1 MVIFRFGLHRIRDGL
16 ETFADYCAAKRPAL
30 AWEQPVPFGWNSFSG
45 LGLTT
50 LEGWEAAADLL
61 YSLPDFGDTEGVT
74 YANLDATFGLDAE
87 KKAALV
93 KKFHDRGQ
101 KCGTYGGPFLYHR
114 LFSNRQV
121 PGSDIPLS
129 DLILK
134 DARGNALP
142 TIDGTTPLDC
152 THPAWETY
160 ARTIVRNA
168 AAEGF
173 DYLKIDFLAHGAV
186 EGCHHNPEIRTGRQ
200 AYTYGMRIITD
211 ELSRAGHPIFLSL
224 SIAPLFPHGY
234 GHARR
239 RWRDA
244 FGHTEDVRY
253 ILNALNFG
261 WWTNRTFTR

>member
-1 MVIFRFGLHRIRDGL
+1 M
-16 ETFADYCAAKRPAL
+16 
-30 AWEQPVPFGWNSFSG
+30 
-45 LGLTT
+45 GLTT

-134 DARGNALP
+134 DARGNQSKAARVL
-142 TIDGTTPLDC
+142 GTT
-152 THPAWETY
+152 
-160 ARTIVRNA
+160 
-168 AAEGF
+168 
-173 DYLKIDFLAHGAV
+173 K
-186 EGCHHNPEIRTGRQ
+186 
-200 AYTYGMRIITD
+200 RIIQYKV
-211 ELSRAGHPIFLSL
+211 EK
-224 SIAPLFPHGY
+224 Y
-234 GHARR
+234 GI
-239 RWRDA
+239 
-244 FGHTEDVRY
+244 DVKR
-253 ILNALNFG
+253 FKSKKS
-261 WWTNRTFTR
+261 